1 MTFRNSEFIS
11 SLLGRSVTNEKF
23 ITINLEK
30 DSIFRNLRIA
40 TFRNC
45 VADFSNVDL
54 KNAEEVI
61 NLIDGF
67 NKKENINLIILNIG
81 DVDTLNN
88 GLENYLINLNKK
100 VLIISTCRVDFKNY
114 FINRSENVDN
124 FYLTYFNN
132 DIQYGSKYIL
142 KRVLDIVISLMA
154 LVLLFPLILLIY
166 LYIGF

>member
-1 MTFRNSEFIS
+1 M
-11 SLLGRSVTNEKF
+11 
-23 ITINLEK
+23 
-30 DSIFRNLRIA
+30 
-40 TFRNC
+40 
-45 VADFSNVDL
+45 
-54 KNAEEVI
+54 
-61 NLIDGF
+61 IDGF

-88 GLENYLINLNKK
+88 DLENYLINLNKK

-154 LVLLFPLILLIY
+154 ISVASSTNFAYLFIHRLFRWFSY
-166 LYIGF
+166 SNKTKTGSWSSWKSF